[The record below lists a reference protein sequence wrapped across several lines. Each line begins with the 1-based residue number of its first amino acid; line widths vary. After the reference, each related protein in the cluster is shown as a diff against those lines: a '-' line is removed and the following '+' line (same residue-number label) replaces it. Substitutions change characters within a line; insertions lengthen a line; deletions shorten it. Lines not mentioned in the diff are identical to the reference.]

1 MPLRV
6 GQPADFFRRLHDQ
19 FWVSKFVHEF
29 HVRSPELSNS
39 LLLHVFQTVAANLFD
54 RRFAFSQH
62 LQGMHLVESLFFADF
77 AHGEA
82 NVDEH
87 PITGL
92 GLILL
97 QQSQVHFSS
106 HAHHINQ
113 RGVRSV
119 GSNLYNLP
127 RYCQAHSASSRRFQF
142 FVPMIH
148 VKSRRAQESFF
159 AMISNASLS
168 SSLTLRAPTATETSL
183 ILKSDC
189 LIENSP

>member
-1 MPLRV
+1 
-6 GQPADFFRRLHDQ
+6 
-19 FWVSKFVHEF
+19 
-29 HVRSPELSNS
+29 
-39 LLLHVFQTVAANLFD
+39 
-54 RRFAFSQH
+54 
-62 LQGMHLVESLFFADF
+62 MHLVESLFFADF

-82 NVDEH
+82 NVNEH
-87 PITGL
+87 PVARL

-97 QQSQVHFSS
+97 QQSQVHSS
-106 HAHHINQ
+106 PHAHHINK

-119 GSNLYNLP
+119 GSNFYNLP

-148 VKSRRAQESFF
+148 AKSRRAQESFF
-159 AMISNASLS
+159 AMISNASFNSSFTLS
-168 SSLTLRAPTATETSL
+168 APPATETSL

>member
-1 MPLRV
+1 
-6 GQPADFFRRLHDQ
+6 
-19 FWVSKFVHEF
+19 
-29 HVRSPELSNS
+29 
-39 LLLHVFQTVAANLFD
+39 
-54 RRFAFSQH
+54 
-62 LQGMHLVESLFFADF
+62 MHLVKSLFFADF

-87 PITGL
+87 PIARL

-97 QQSQVHFSS
+97 QQSQVHSS
-106 HAHHINQ
+106 PHAHHINQ

-127 RYCQAHSASSRRFQF
+127 RYCQAHSASSRRFQY
-142 FVPMIH
+142 FVSMIH
-148 VKSRRAQESFF
+148 ANACSDQESFF
-159 AMISNASLS
+159 ATMSNASLS
-168 SSLTLRAPTATETSL
+168 SSFTLSAPPATETSL